1 MKTEEPKHKGPAC
14 GKCHWWCFINSV
26 TGHCKR
32 MPPAA
37 DFNSGHFW
45 PITGRGD
52 WCGEFRPHIGADS
65 DTGGVR

>member
-1 MKTEEPKHKGPAC
+1 MNIEEPKHNGPAC
-14 GKCHWWCFINSV
+14 CKCHWWCFINSV

-52 WCGEFRPHIGADS
+52 WCGEFRPHIGANS